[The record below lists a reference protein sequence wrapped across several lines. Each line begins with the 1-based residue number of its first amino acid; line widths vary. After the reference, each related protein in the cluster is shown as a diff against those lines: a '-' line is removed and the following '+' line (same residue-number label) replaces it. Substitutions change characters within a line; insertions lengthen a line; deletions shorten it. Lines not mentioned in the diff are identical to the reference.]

1 METSFFHHALNIR
14 EDICNGCSQCIR
26 VCPTEALRI
35 RNGKAHLIEDRCVD
49 CGECFRK
56 CPVHAI
62 IIEQDDFRRIYDFKH
77 RVALVPAVLHGQF
90 KHEISMSGIS
100 AVLRSMGFTWVYEV
114 EHGAEVVKEGIADLM
129 TIRTLPRPLISTFC
143 PAIVRL
149 IQVKYPSLIRNFATV
164 KSPVDI
170 AAFYCR
176 KVLRDNGSHNAD
188 IGVFYVTP
196 CAAKIAA
203 VKSPVGEES
212 SPITGVI
219 NMDFIY
225 NMINRTLRNKHEID
239 TGEEHPF
246 TTDPSSLLWSLTN
259 GEADNVEGNTM
270 AIDGM
275 NNVMEFLEKLEND
288 EISGIDYLE
297 LRACDEGC
305 AGGVLLSSNRF
316 LVAQRL
322 RNKARNIAPGQNRPC
337 EDDITDI
344 HGYREY
350 LKGKVRI
357 SEEIKPRS
365 MYRLDSD
372 RDRAMKMMKRSRRLM
387 CFLPGTDCSMCG
399 SPSCQ
404 GLAEDIV
411 RHRANV
417 SDCIFIRQK
426 MLGSGKLSPETSQ
439 RIMKQIWGEENF
451 KKNCNKKGAENESN

>member
-1 METSFFHHALNIR
+1 MA
-14 EDICNGCSQCIR
+14 
-26 VCPTEALRI
+26 
-35 RNGKAHLIEDRCVD
+35 
-49 CGECFRK
+49 
-56 CPVHAI
+56 
-62 IIEQDDFRRIYDFKH
+62 
-77 RVALVPAVLHGQF
+77 
-90 KHEISMSGIS
+90 GIS
-100 AVLRSMGFTWVYEV
+100 AVLKSMGFTWVYEV
-114 EHGAEVVKEGIADLM
+114 EHGAEAVKAGIADLM
-129 TIRTLPRPLISTFC
+129 TVRTLPRPLISTFC

-164 KSPVDI
+164 KSPVDM

-225 NMINRTLRNKHEID
+225 NRINRTLRNKHEID

-246 TTDPSSLLWSLTN
+246 TTDSSSLLWSLTN
-259 GEADNVEGNTM
+259 GEADNVDGSTM

-275 NNVMEFLEKLEND
+275 TNVMEFLEKLEND

-322 RNKARNIAPGQNRPC
+322 RKKAKNIAPGQITSN
-337 EDDITDI
+337 DADITDI
-344 HGYREY
+344 RGYQEY

-372 RDRAMKMMKRSRRLM
+372 RDKAMKMMKRSRRLM

-411 RHRANV
+411 RHRAHV

-426 MLGSGKLSPETSQ
+426 MLGRGILSPETSQ
-439 RIMKQIWGEENF
+439 RIMKEIWGEGNF
-451 KKNCNKKGAENESN
+451 EKNCNKKGAENESN

>member
-14 EDICNGCSQCIR
+14 EDICNGCSLCIR

-62 IIEQDDFRRIYDFKH
+62 IIEQDDFSRIYDYKH

-90 KHEISMSGIS
+90 KHEISMAGIS

-114 EHGAEVVKEGIADLM
+114 EHGAEAVRAGIADLM
-129 TIRTLPRPLISTFC
+129 TLRTLPRPLISTFC

-164 KSPVDI
+164 KSPVDM

-203 VKSPVGEES
+203 VKSPVGEEN

-219 NMDFIY
+219 NMDFIF

-259 GEADNVEGNTM
+259 GEADNVEGSTM

-297 LRACDEGC
+297 IIGGHQGYGLSHLQRTAHTPLRVSD
-305 AGGVLLSSNRF
+305 AGLERQVGRVGQADQVKSANTNKGKERF
-316 LVAQRL
+316 SR
-322 RNKARNIAPGQNRPC
+322 
-337 EDDITDI
+337 DITRNSQCLSNNERTNNI
-344 HGYREY
+344 GEY
-350 LKGKVRI
+350 
-357 SEEIKPRS
+357 
-365 MYRLDSD
+365 M
-372 RDRAMKMMKRSRRLM
+372 
-387 CFLPGTDCSMCG
+387 
-399 SPSCQ
+399 
-404 GLAEDIV
+404 AE
-411 RHRANV
+411 HNSA
-417 SDCIFIRQK
+417 IFR
-426 MLGSGKLSPETSQ
+426 T
-439 RIMKQIWGEENF
+439 
-451 KKNCNKKGAENESN
+451 